1 MGTLSIWHWLALFGF
16 FWCSIPCALLAH
28 FKGRS
33 VIGFFIYGFL
43 PLIGYIG
50 LLHALVMKNENK
62 TKAEN

>member
-1 MGTLSIWHWLALFGF
+1 MSSFSIWHWLFLLC
-16 FWCSIPCALLAH
+16 WCCIPCAVLAH

-33 VIGFFIYGFL
+33 VIGFFIYGLL
-43 PLIGYIG
+43 PIIGYIG